1 MKSFIWNYF
10 DESISPSILFI
21 IKESFRKLNKNF
33 KQNYFSQYVLPFLKF
48 LSYPHFVQLFFI
60 ISIYIIIKKKI
71 LFHSW
76 KKGVDPIFRILRSVK
91 RKKKKKKFSRQ
102 NTKLSESSRTLI
114 LTVISQRRKDWR
126 TLCTRILEM
135 PYPGFSPTGRIPRS
149 GVYNSRR
156 ARL

>member
-91 RKKKKKKFSRQ
+91 RKKKKKKILKSEYKVIGVITYINFDG
-102 NTKLSESSRTLI
+102 NFPTAKGLTHVVYANFGNALSGLFTYGANPPLRCL
-114 LTVISQRRKDWR
+114 
-126 TLCTRILEM
+126 
-135 PYPGFSPTGRIPRS
+135 
-149 GVYNSRR
+149 
-156 ARL
+156 

>member
-60 ISIYIIIKKKI
+60 ISIYIIIKKKNFI
-71 LFHSW
+71 SFVEKGRRSDFSNFSIR
-76 KKGVDPIFRILRSVK
+76 KK
-91 RKKKKKKFSRQ
+91 KKKKKKFSRQ